1 MLRVIAAVILGY
13 IVMAVFV
20 MATFSLAY
28 VAMGAD
34 GAFHP
39 GSYEVSTPWLAISIA
54 LGAVAALLGGLVCVR
69 VGRGMRAPQ
78 VLAGLVLVLGML
90 LALLA
95 LRASPAAGPRAGA
108 VSNMEAMQKAKQPTW
123 ISLLNPLIGAAGVM
137 AGASLRAGAGRTGV
151 P

>member
-20 MATFSLAY
+20 MATFWLAY
-28 VAMGAD
+28 LAMGAD
-34 GAFHP
+34 GAFQA
-39 GSYEVSTPWLAISIA
+39 GSFEASTRWLAARIA
-54 LGAVAALLGGLVCVR
+54 LGAVAAVLGGLVCAK

-78 VLAGLVLVLGML
+78 VLAGVVLVLGML

-95 LRASPAAGPRAGA
+95 LRASPTVEPRAGA
-108 VSNMEAMQKAKQPTW
+108 VGNMEAMHKARQPTW
-123 ISLLNPLIGAAGVM
+123 IWLLNPLIGAAGVM

>member
-1 MLRVIAAVILGY
+1 MLRVIGAVILGY
-13 IVMAVFV
+13 IVMATFV

-28 VAMGAD
+28 LAMGAD
-34 GAFHP
+34 SAFQP
-39 GSYEVSTPWLAISIA
+39 GSYEVSTAWLAISIA
-54 LGAVAALLGGLVCVR
+54 LGAVAALLGGMVCVR

-90 LALLA
+90 LALPTLK
-95 LRASPAAGPRAGA
+95 ASPVAEPRAGA
-108 VSNMEAMQKAKQPTW
+108 VSNMEAMQRAKQPAW

-137 AGASLRAGAGRTGV
+137 AGASLRAGAGRTGL